1 MKKLTEHPD
10 SIIIERLGGTT
21 AVAKICEI
29 ASPSVSGWKKK
40 GIPQARRMYLRLLH
54 PEAFDAPRHGEP
66 AGGSC
71 A

>member
-54 PEAFDAPRHGEP
+54 PEAFDASRQSEP
-66 AGGSC
+66 ASGSC